1 MNKRE
6 AAGWGCVGTV
16 GEGGREGEEE
26 KENNT
31 ESESVSRSVVSAT
44 PRTIVCQTPLSM
56 DFFRQE
62 YWSG

>member
-1 MNKRE
+1 M
-6 AAGWGCVGTV
+6 GTV
-16 GEGGREGEEE
+16 GEEGREGEEE

-31 ESESVSRSVVSAT
+31 ESESASRSVVSAT
-44 PRTIVCQTPLSM
+44 PRTIVCQAPLSM